1 MTFARTLAF
10 IALATSASLAM
21 AKQQTVLL
29 NVPTMD
35 CATCPITIKAA
46 LTKVPGVSKVKVSYE
61 KREAVIVYDD
71 TKATVG
77 PEAGN
82 RERRLPVDAQ
92 DSVRNTRNTAPI
104 KPIPTVHAACQP
116 PCAKLHAPSAD
127 PVAPP
132 RKNVAMYRPLTRPRT
147 SAPSA

>member
-1 MTFARTLAF
+1 MTFARPLAF
-10 IALATSASLAM
+10 ITLATIASLAM

-71 TKATVG
+71 TKTTVADLKQATEGVG
-77 PEAGN
+77 YPSM
-82 RERRLPVDAQ
+82 LK
-92 DSVRNTRNTAPI
+92 TR
-104 KPIPTVHAACQP
+104 
-116 PCAKLHAPSAD
+116 
-127 PVAPP
+127 
-132 RKNVAMYRPLTRPRT
+132 
-147 SAPSA
+147 

>member
-10 IALATSASLAM
+10 VALATSASLAM

-71 TKATVG
+71 TKTTVADLKQATEDVG
-77 PEAGN
+77 YPSM
-82 RERRLPVDAQ
+82 LK
-92 DSVRNTRNTAPI
+92 TR
-104 KPIPTVHAACQP
+104 
-116 PCAKLHAPSAD
+116 
-127 PVAPP
+127 
-132 RKNVAMYRPLTRPRT
+132 
-147 SAPSA
+147 